1 MDALCNTYRCMLC
14 YGATSDAIR
23 AYGDKPVVQQADH
36 RTRAALRRLPAF
48 TRLPADWQ
56 DRYAERNRA

>member
-1 MDALCNTYRCMLC
+1 MLC